1 MKKHT
6 FLLFCILV
14 STTFVTKA
22 QVLTPIVDSIP
33 MSDGRKLAA
42 DIYIPS
48 GMTSGPVI
56 LIQTP
61 YNRVLYRFGLPLQ
74 IGTNLNSSN
83 YIFVIADWRGFY
95 GSAAAMYSSP
105 TPPSRGV
112 DGASAVEWIYT
123 QPWCDGKIGTW
134 GPSALGKV
142 QFQTAKEN
150 PPHLTCICPVVAGS
164 QFDYDEYYPGGCLR
178 TEYVQQLDAL
188 GYGLSPTIVSNPV
201 HNITWTFAEN
211 QNYYPASIQVP
222 CFMIGG
228 WYDLNVDIMLELF
241 NGIRTTSPLA
251 VRDKHRLL
259 MGPWVHGGHGAATVG
274 SSLQGELSYPNA
286 QFWSDSLAM
295 MYFDYHLRSINN
307 SWNASSYVQYYQLG
321 ENTWNTSP
329 TWPISGTTPVNFYFH
344 QNNSLK
350 ENVPSN
356 TTDFLSFNY
365 DPTNPSPTVGGPTL
379 RADLDQGPYDQAPL
393 VESRND
399 VLVFTTDA
407 FTQNVVLKG
416 KPSVHLKVA
425 SDKTDTDFCVRLT
438 DVYPDGRSM
447 LVSDGV
453 MRMRF
458 RNGTDATDT
467 AAMVPNQI
475 YDCVIDLPNTSI
487 TFLAGHKL
495 RVDITSSNYPRFNR
509 NMNTGGTMYPAGK
522 MDTLVN
528 PQVAANKV
536 YTNSLNQSY
545 ISLSLENYTTNLV
558 ELAQILNFNVYPN
571 PATGAIKI
579 ETGSNESYEITI
591 FNTLSQVVL
600 TTQTTDSKE
609 VDISA
614 LSNGTYVVEIKQH
627 DKIGYQKLVKN

>member
-1 MKKHT
+1 M
-6 FLLFCILV
+6 C
-14 STTFVTKA
+14 
-22 QVLTPIVDSIP
+22 
-33 MSDGRKLAA
+33 
-42 DIYIPS
+42 
-48 GMTSGPVI
+48 
-56 LIQTP
+56 
-61 YNRVLYRFGLPLQ
+61 RV
-74 IGTNLNSSN
+74 
-83 YIFVIADWRGFY
+83 
-95 GSAAAMYSSP
+95 
-105 TPPSRGV
+105 TPPTFYLL
-112 DGASAVEWIYT
+112 IT
-123 QPWCDGKIGTW
+123 TLPILLQP
-134 GPSALGKV
+134 
-142 QFQTAKEN
+142 
-150 PPHLTCICPVVAGS
+150 
-164 QFDYDEYYPGGCLR
+164 
-178 TEYVQQLDAL
+178 
-188 GYGLSPTIVSNPV
+188 
-201 HNITWTFAEN
+201 
-211 QNYYPASIQVP
+211 
-222 CFMIGG
+222 
-228 WYDLNVDIMLELF
+228 
-241 NGIRTTSPLA
+241 
-251 VRDKHRLL
+251 
-259 MGPWVHGGHGAATVG
+259 
-274 SSLQGELSYPNA
+274 
-286 QFWSDSLAM
+286 
-295 MYFDYHLRSINN
+295 
-307 SWNASSYVQYYQLG
+307 
-321 ENTWNTSP
+321 
-329 TWPISGTTPVNFYFH
+329 
-344 QNNSLK
+344 
-350 ENVPSN
+350 
-356 TTDFLSFNY
+356 
-365 DPTNPSPTVGGPTL
+365 VGGPTL

-522 MDTLVN
+522 MDTLIN

-545 ISLSLENYTTNLV
+545 ISLMLENYTTNLV

-579 ETGSNESYEITI
+579 ETGSNESYQITI

-627 DKIGYQKLVKN
+627 DKIGYQKLIKN